1 MISDILLALVLFCI
15 ALVGIIV
22 FVLLIAS
29 LSFEKT
35 FKAIDE
41 RLAKAV
47 RGKTE

>member
-1 MISDILLALVLFCI
+1 MISDIFGTLMMLGMTFTAITVLILLLA
-15 ALVGIIV
+15 
-22 FVLLIAS
+22 S
-29 LSFEKT
+29 LAFEKT